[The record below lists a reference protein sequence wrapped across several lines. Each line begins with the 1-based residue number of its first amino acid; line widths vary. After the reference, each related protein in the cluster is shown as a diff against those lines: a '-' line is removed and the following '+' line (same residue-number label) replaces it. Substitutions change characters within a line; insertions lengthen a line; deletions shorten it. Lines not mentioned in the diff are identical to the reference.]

1 MTVAETHTND
11 ASVGI
16 DQHMC
21 MTGYLP
27 PPGHL
32 PSVTAIVESYRIQFG
47 GQS

>member
-27 PPGHL
+27 PGHL